1 MPDKPKPGTYLG
13 FDYGHKRIGIAVGQ
27 TVSLSAAAL
36 EIVSVNKGVEWQRIG
51 QLIQEWQPR
60 GAVIGVPVTADGK
73 TGKIHQL
80 IKTFTDQL
88 EARFNLQV
96 YEIDERLSSFA
107 AKDLLSQSTK
117 SRMSPLDDTAAAVIL
132 QTWFDEQY
140 DNS

>member
-1 MPDKPKPGTYLG
+1 MRAKPGPGTYLG

-27 TVSLSAAAL
+27 TVSLSSTAL
-36 EIVSVNKGVEWQRIG
+36 EIIPANKGVEWQRIE
-51 QLIQEWQPR
+51 QLIHEWQPR
-60 GAVIGVPVTADGK
+60 GAVVGVPSTADGK

-80 IKTFTDQL
+80 INTFISQL

-96 YEIDERLSSFA
+96 YKIDERLSSFA

-117 SRMSPLDDTAAAVIL
+117 SKIPPLDDTAAAVIL